1 MNKSELSAHVA
12 TQTAETKAT
21 ADSVVGAVFAA
32 IGEALVHGEK
42 VSIPGFGSFTTKTR
56 PTRQGRNPRTGERI
70 AIAASTTSPFKAA
83 PRLKRHRSPPLL
95 QAATVHQHP
104 PTPTAKALS
113 DRRRSTHS
121 RRSDLLT
128 APISKQRGAD
138 AIAAGTCTSKTA
150 STLTGG
156 PKNRRSTNPPQSLC
170 HRVRT
175 TL

>member
-12 TQTAETKAT
+12 TQTAVTKAT

-32 IGEALVHGEK
+32 IGEALVRGEK
-42 VSIPGFGSFTTKTR
+42 VSIPGFGSFTTRTR

-70 AIAASTTSPFKAA
+70 AIAASTTPSFKAA

-104 PTPTAKALS
+104 PTPTDEALS
-113 DRRRSTHS
+113 DRGPSTYS

-138 AIAAGTCTSKTA
+138 ATAPGTCTSKTA

-175 TL
+175 TP